1 MPVKKAATDRRRTVK
16 KAAAKA
22 VSNGRVTKPA
32 PVEITSAGEWGKEAR
47 EKRVEGRPLTVPS
60 GKTCLV
66 KMVNSMEKFISGGNV
81 PNALLPMMQEAATG
95 KGIDDKELTD
105 LVLKS
110 PEHMAQMFEM
120 IDNLVIECV
129 LQPPVAPVPQREVTT
144 TNPLKTVWEDIPP
157 HERPDDDT
165 LYVDYIDLDDRL
177 FIFNYALSGVSDLE
191 KFRAGSTPS
200 LELVSAVESLDESS
214 ERHPPAGE

>member
-32 PVEITSAGEWGKEAR
+32 PITSAAEWGRDAR
-47 EKRVEGRPLTVPS
+47 ENRVTGRPLTVPT

-66 KMVNSMEKFISGGNV
+66 KMVDSMANFIAGGNV

-95 KGIDDKELTD
+95 KGVDEKSLME
-105 LVLKS
+105 LVLGS
-110 PEHMAQMFEM
+110 PENMRDMFSM
-120 IDNLVIECV
+120 IDNLVVECV
-129 LQPPVAPVPQREVTT
+129 LQPPVAPVPQYEDGE
-144 TNPLKTVWEDIPP
+144 KAGQDIPP

-165 LYVDYIDLDDRL
+165 LYVDYIDDDDKM

-191 KFRAGSTPS
+191 QFRKITTPS
-200 LELVSAVESLDESS
+200 LEVVSAVEGLDESAK
-214 ERHPPAGE
+214 RHPSAGE